1 MATAAPPP
9 AAAEPAD
16 EFDAVD
22 VEEGLSKPPPPP
34 TLEPEEAEH
43 VRGVVGRLFEKL
55 RLMSLL
61 KVDPGMQAS
70 VSWDRVAA
78 VVAWS
83 SSSSSRANREM
94 PNLDADR
101 SWNPSIHPSSL
112 TARPPL
118 SLPYTRFAQAAEM
131 SRGVGLEISRVMEKQ
146 LALETRFEELIKE
159 QPELKARNHKAPF
172 LANQKE
178 LHDVTFELRDTTE
191 ELCKRLKEN
200 PDVMDNIA
208 FAERERAKLQGIIA
222 NLLVDLQTGTFCSM
236 TKWIEDEKK
245 REREIKETYE
255 RVAAKEAAVA
265 ELRQRIIDEREQHAE
280 AMKQREATIGETKE
294 KLKTAKA
301 EIGVDLR
308 YRMRDIEGEA
318 SMRDKVNDQALDDLR
333 AEIEKVKKQIAQE
346 KQAHKTTMHHL
357 RKRVEK
363 SNETLAHWQEKH
375 KRDSEKME
383 TEILKVKHKH
393 EETLAKIKEIE
404 PAYLKKIA
412 EDDEKER
419 QRVIWESTVKER
431 EKKAITHARARGNWQ
446 LGLDAIAAFKAE
458 GKPLPGAKKDKKGGK
473 GKGDKKG
480 GKKGKKK

>member
-1 MATAAPPP
+1 
-9 AAAEPAD
+9 
-16 EFDAVD
+16 
-22 VEEGLSKPPPPP
+22 
-34 TLEPEEAEH
+34 
-43 VRGVVGRLFEKL
+43 
-55 RLMSLL
+55 
-61 KVDPGMQAS
+61 
-70 VSWDRVAA
+70 
-78 VVAWS
+78 
-83 SSSSSRANREM
+83 
-94 PNLDADR
+94 
-101 SWNPSIHPSSL
+101 
-112 TARPPL
+112 
-118 SLPYTRFAQAAEM
+118 
-131 SRGVGLEISRVMEKQ
+131 
-146 LALETRFEELIKE
+146 
-159 QPELKARNHKAPF
+159 
-172 LANQKE
+172 
-178 LHDVTFELRDTTE
+178 
-191 ELCKRLKEN
+191 
-200 PDVMDNIA
+200 
-208 FAERERAKLQGIIA
+208 
-222 NLLVDLQTGTFCSM
+222 
-236 TKWIEDEKK
+236 
-245 REREIKETYE
+245 
-255 RVAAKEAAVA
+255 
-265 ELRQRIIDEREQHAE
+265 
-280 AMKQREATIGETKE
+280 MKHREATIGETKE

-404 PAYLKKIA
+404 PAYLKKKA